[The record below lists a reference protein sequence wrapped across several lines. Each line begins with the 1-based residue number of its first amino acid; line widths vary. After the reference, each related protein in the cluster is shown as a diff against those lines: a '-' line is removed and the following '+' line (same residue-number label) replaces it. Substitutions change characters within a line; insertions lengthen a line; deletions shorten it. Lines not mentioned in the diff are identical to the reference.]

1 MMLKSLFHLSN
12 PLTRH
17 PTRRPF
23 KDFYSEWLRTLKHT
37 LIPLLRRSLSSESSS
52 SATLLSKH
60 VEMIHQHFVV
70 YYDALDNAA
79 SNDVAQLLFPE
90 WRSACEKPFLW
101 LGDVHPYLFAKLVRQ
116 FLDDPDDEIDDNCNV
131 LHVGDISGILNENWH
146 VVNAWNSPSKVLI
159 TRIDEIER
167 GLRLIVPALVVRARE
182 AQGVLVA
189 KLGEEW
195 GKSEGD
201 KGVVAEAVEG
211 NVEEMVSVF
220 VDANRIRR
228 SVLSEII
235 SVTSVYQ
242 AAFFLEALAQFLVGF
257 GDKKLVSEFRRCK
270 FPVDS

>member
-1 MMLKSLFHLSN
+1 
-12 PLTRH
+12 
-17 PTRRPF
+17 
-23 KDFYSEWLRTLKHT
+23 
-37 LIPLLRRSLSSESSS
+37 
-52 SATLLSKH
+52 
-60 VEMIHQHFVV
+60 MIHQHFVV

>member
-1 MMLKSLFHLSN
+1 MFKSLFHLSN

-23 KDFYSEWLRTLKHT
+23 KDFYSEWFKTLKHT
-37 LIPLLRRSLSSESSS
+37 LLPLLRRSLSSNSSS
-52 SATLLSKH
+52 STTLLSKH
-60 VEMIHQHFVV
+60 VEMIHQHFQL

-90 WRSACEKPFLW
+90 WRGSCEKPFLW
-101 LGDVHPYLFAKLVRQ
+101 LV
-116 FLDDPDDEIDDNCNV
+116 
-131 LHVGDISGILNENWH
+131 HVGDISGILNENWH

-189 KLGEEW
+189 KIGEEW
-195 GKSEGD
+195 GKNEGE
-201 KGVVAEAVEG
+201 KGLVAEAVEG
-211 NVEEMVSVF
+211 NMEEMVSVF

-242 AAFFLEALAQFLVGF
+242 AAFFLEGLAQFLVGF
-257 GDKKLVSEFRRCK
+257 GDKKLVSEFKRCRGLCIWRNSLK
-270 FPVDS
+270 DHA

>member
-1 MMLKSLFHLSN
+1 MMFKSLFHRSN

-23 KDFYSEWLRTLKHT
+23 KEFYSEWFKTLKHT
-37 LIPLLRRSLSSESSS
+37 LLPLLRRSLSSDSC
-52 SATLLSKH
+52 SATTLLSKH
-60 VEMIHQHFVV
+60 VEMIHQHFQL

-90 WRSACEKPFLW
+90 WRGSCEKPFLW
-101 LGDVHPYLFAKLVRQ
+101 LGDVHPYLFAKLIRQ

-131 LHVGDISGILNENWH
+131 VHFGDISSILNENWH

-182 AQGVLVA
+182 AQGALVA
-189 KLGEEW
+189 KIGEEW
-195 GKSEGD
+195 GKNEGE
-201 KGVVAEAVEG
+201 KGLVVKAVEV
-211 NVEEMVSVF
+211 NMEEMVSVF

-242 AAFFLEALAQFLVGF
+242 AAFFLEGLAQFLVGF
-257 GDKKLVSEFRRCK
+257 GDKKLVSEFKRCK